1 MLFPSNLGEYIY
13 SLRRMSCTKKYVY
26 RDGVI
31 CIVFGCCLSC
41 TLPSLHLVFCGFWH
55 YISGK
60 CSLYFISD
68 FSCLKRCNLHPF
80 LHTYM
85 GRNICCTCTCARTL
99 PARIRMQE
107 HCLHI
112 NVQEH
117 FLMYTYMHVPEHFL
131 HVHVF
136 RSTSCTYTCSGT
148 LPARTHV

>member
-31 CIVFGCCLSC
+31 CVVFGCRLSC
-41 TLPSLHLVFCGFWH
+41 TLPSLHIVFCGFWH

-85 GRNICCTCTCARTL
+85 SGNICCTCTCARTP
-99 PARIRMQE
+99 PAHGIVHVHEHLLHVYIRMQE

-117 FLMYTYMHVPEHFL
+117 FLMYTYMHVPEN
-131 HVHVF
+131 
-136 RSTSCTYTCSGT
+136 S
-148 LPARTHV
+148 